1 MTPTISAF
9 ESILN
14 HTHSGLRWVALILL
28 ILAIFYAFTAKKF
41 EKKHKMITLFAM
53 VTFHLQFV
61 IGIVQYFLSEKV
73 TFTAGWMKNPLHR
86 FYGMEHLIGMLLA
99 IVLITIGY
107 SKSKRKENDA
117 DKFKTI
123 RLFYLIGF
131 ILILLFIP
139 WPFRINLGGGWF

>member
-1 MTPTISAF
+1 MTPTISTF

-28 ILAIFYAFTAKKF
+28 ILAVFYAFTAKKF

-53 VTFHLQFV
+53 VTLHLQFV
-61 IGIVQYFLSEKV
+61 IGIVQFFLSEKV
-73 TFTAGWMKNPLHR
+73 TFAAGWMKNSLHR

>member
-1 MTPTISAF
+1 MTTTISTF

-28 ILAIFYAFTAKKF
+28 IIAIFYAFTAKKF

-53 VTFHLQFV
+53 VTLHLQFV

-73 TFTAGWMKNPLHR
+73 TFLAGWMKNPLHR

>member
-1 MTPTISAF
+1 MTPTISTF
-9 ESILN
+9 ENILN

-41 EKKHKMITLFAM
+41 EKKHKMIALFAM
-53 VTFHLQFV
+53 VTLHLQFV

-73 TFTAGWMKNPLHR
+73 TFAAGWMKNPLHR

-123 RLFYLIGF
+123 RWFYLIGF